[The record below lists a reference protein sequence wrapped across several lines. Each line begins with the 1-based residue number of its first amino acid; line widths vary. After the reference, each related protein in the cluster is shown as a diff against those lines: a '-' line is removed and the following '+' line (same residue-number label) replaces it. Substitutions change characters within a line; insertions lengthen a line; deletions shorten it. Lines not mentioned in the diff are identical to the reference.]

1 MSAVAEEVETLKSKL
16 KEYEKKE
23 ASWKEEHAQLLN
35 FQKKLTQ
42 AGSHLKALTQENAN
56 LSKKVTEEKKQ
67 REELSKEINDLKT
80 KLDNT
85 KKGHQKE
92 IKQLVDILETTI
104 DEEHKNSPDVSTS
117 TLLDSYI
124 KSVQKRIPKKAA
136 NAPLSQAVQDDIETS
151 LKNILQDPENGAIE
165 DSSITPSLRL
175 TLEQVRSD
183 LHQLQNTVN
192 SHQSNIDEVQK
203 DLKRQITQ
211 LNITNNE
218 LSEEKEKLSSEKE
231 ELESQV
237 ESLERQ
243 LSDAK
248 NNLTESENKGDS
260 LYKEHQSLIGK
271 LAHIKETLTPRL
283 EQDKQLREKVSE
295 LTNQLDTANQQLED
309 CQAQLNIK
317 EQEHLEEQERQQ
329 RAIRNLSQ
337 QVEELRTKCEEYESM
352 TMEMDVQCSQVQE
365 KLQKTQTELEALKI
379 KLAKEQAERESEK
392 TSLTNLQTVL
402 EEFQATK
409 DAEMQAA
416 IEHVQK
422 QLDVAKKSWKE
433 YEQRALTAEVALEKY
448 QQGVEKA
455 ERYEREIKEKNLLIG
470 KLRHEAII
478 LNEHLVEAMR
488 KLKEEASEDSVDRQ
502 LISNLLIG
510 FLNTPRGDRKRYDI
524 LTIIAN
530 VLHLTE
536 EEKEQIGLLRPKQSL
551 GSPLP
556 TAIEQPATESFTDAW
571 ISFLLKESSPLRR
584 NRSAVTLSSTENH
597 IDL

>member
-1 MSAVAEEVETLKSKL
+1 MK
-16 KEYEKKE
+16 
-23 ASWKEEHAQLLN
+23 
-35 FQKKLTQ
+35 F
-42 AGSHLKALTQENAN
+42 
-56 LSKKVTEEKKQ
+56 KKVLKK
-67 REELSKEINDLKT
+67 RNTLWIKGDIKGLTDLFMEI
-80 KLDNT
+80 
-85 KKGHQKE
+85 
-92 IKQLVDILETTI
+92 
-104 DEEHKNSPDVSTS
+104 
-117 TLLDSYI
+117 
-124 KSVQKRIPKKAA
+124 
-136 NAPLSQAVQDDIETS
+136 
-151 LKNILQDPENGAIE
+151 
-165 DSSITPSLRL
+165 
-175 TLEQVRSD
+175 
-183 LHQLQNTVN
+183 
-192 SHQSNIDEVQK
+192 

-248 NNLTESENKGDS
+248 NNLTESENKRDS

-402 EEFQATK
+402 EEFQASRMIYTHK
-409 DAEMQAA
+409 
-416 IEHVQK
+416 
-422 QLDVAKKSWKE
+422 
-433 YEQRALTAEVALEKY
+433 
-448 QQGVEKA
+448 
-455 ERYEREIKEKNLLIG
+455 
-470 KLRHEAII
+470 
-478 LNEHLVEAMR
+478 
-488 KLKEEASEDSVDRQ
+488 
-502 LISNLLIG
+502 
-510 FLNTPRGDRKRYDI
+510 
-524 LTIIAN
+524 
-530 VLHLTE
+530 
-536 EEKEQIGLLRPKQSL
+536 
-551 GSPLP
+551 
-556 TAIEQPATESFTDAW
+556 
-571 ISFLLKESSPLRR
+571 
-584 NRSAVTLSSTENH
+584 
-597 IDL
+597 ID

>member
-80 KLDNT
+80 KLDDT

-92 IKQLVDILETTI
+92 IKQLVDILETAI
-104 DEEHKNSPDVSTS
+104 DEEHKNIPDVSTS

-136 NAPLSQAVQDDIETS
+136 NAPLSQAAQDDIETS
-151 LKNILQDPENGAIE
+151 LKNILQDPENGTIE

-183 LHQLQNTVN
+183 LRQLQNTVN

-231 ELESQV
+231 ELESQI

-248 NNLTESENKGDS
+248 NNLTESENKRDS
-260 LYKEHQSLIGK
+260 LHKEHQSLIGK

-295 LTNQLDTANQQLED
+295 LTNQLDAANLQLED

-317 EQEHLEEQERQQ
+317 EQEHIEEQEKQQ

-379 KLAKEQAERESEK
+379 KLATEQAERESEK

-433 YEQRALTAEVALEKY
+433 YEQRALTAEAALEKY

-455 ERYEREIKEKNLLIG
+455 ERYEKEIKEKNLLIG

-551 GSPLP
+551 GSPPP

>member
-80 KLDNT
+80 KLNDT

-92 IKQLVDILETTI
+92 IKQLVDILETAI
-104 DEEHKNSPDVSTS
+104 DEEHKNIPDVSTS

-136 NAPLSQAVQDDIETS
+136 NAPLSQAAQDDIETS
-151 LKNILQDPENGAIE
+151 LKNILQDPENGTIE

-183 LHQLQNTVN
+183 LRQLQNTVN

-231 ELESQV
+231 ELESQI

-248 NNLTESENKGDS
+248 NNLTESENKRDS

-295 LTNQLDTANQQLED
+295 LTNQLDAANQQLED

-317 EQEHLEEQERQQ
+317 EQEHIEEQEKQQ

-379 KLAKEQAERESEK
+379 KLATEQAERESEK

-433 YEQRALTAEVALEKY
+433 YEQRALTAEAALEKY

-455 ERYEREIKEKNLLIG
+455 ERYEKEIKEKNLLIG

-551 GSPLP
+551 GSPPP

>member
-136 NAPLSQAVQDDIETS
+136 NAPLSQTVQDDIETS
-151 LKNILQDPENGAIE
+151 LKNILKDPENGAIE

-248 NNLTESENKGDS
+248 NNLTESENKRDS

-433 YEQRALTAEVALEKY
+433 YEQRALTAEAALEKY

-455 ERYEREIKEKNLLIG
+455 ERYEKEIKEKNLLIG

>member
-56 LSKKVTEEKKQ
+56 LSKK
-67 REELSKEINDLKT
+67 LND
-80 KLDNT
+80 T

-92 IKQLVDILETTI
+92 IKQLVDILETAI
-104 DEEHKNSPDVSTS
+104 DEEHKNIPDVSTS

-136 NAPLSQAVQDDIETS
+136 NAPLSQAAQDDIETS
-151 LKNILQDPENGAIE
+151 LKNILQDPENGTIE

-183 LHQLQNTVN
+183 LRQLQNTVN

-231 ELESQV
+231 ELESQI

-248 NNLTESENKGDS
+248 NNLTESENKRDS

-295 LTNQLDTANQQLED
+295 LTNQLDAANQQLED

-317 EQEHLEEQERQQ
+317 EQEHIEEQEKQQ

-379 KLAKEQAERESEK
+379 KLATEQAERESEK

-433 YEQRALTAEVALEKY
+433 YEQRALTAEAALEKY

-455 ERYEREIKEKNLLIG
+455 ERYEKEIKEKNLLIG

-551 GSPLP
+551 GSPPP